1 MGETNVASTSAE
13 VTAALKPSYFV
24 DSDSPAIFEYAER
37 VCEGALSPREQAV
50 RLYYAVRDGLWY
62 DPYSFGRDRDR
73 FRASNVAGLD
83 RAFCVP
89 KAILLAAAARNRGI
103 PARLGYAD
111 VRNHLTSEKLRES
124 MGTDLFVYHG
134 YTELFLDGRWLKATP
149 TFNRELCE
157 RFDVTPLEFD
167 GASDALMQE
176 FDGRGRR
183 HMDYAHY
190 HGVFNDFP
198 YEDMVAA
205 WYEAYPAMMAADDHS
220 PKDEAFAR
228 TLSDD

>member
-124 MGTDLFVYHG
+124 MGTDLFEERYH
-134 YTELFLDGRWLKATP
+134 P
-149 TFNRELCE
+149 MQNREFEFRSDIVKPIDQLRSATSINAEIMQKSGEVGCIE
-157 RFDVTPLEFD
+157 PGAYADLIAIEGNPLDDIHLMTRPDENFSMIMKGGEFV
-167 GASDALMQE
+167 
-176 FDGRGRR
+176 RNRI
-183 HMDYAHY
+183 
-190 HGVFNDFP
+190 
-198 YEDMVAA
+198 
-205 WYEAYPAMMAADDHS
+205 
-220 PKDEAFAR
+220 
-228 TLSDD
+228 